1 MSGCCPPRGLRATEG
16 ADIDRQ
22 IPRSFAARSRKL
34 RILALSAAC
43 SLLASGF
50 AVLPARAS
58 SSVFER
64 NLITNGDA
72 EAGSASADGTPVAVP
87 GWNIHGT
94 NFAVVAYDGRSGSIL
109 FPPSAGGP
117 PDHGANVF
125 TGGLHSGNTGSAACG
140 TNSADVSCATQ
151 TVGVSQGASLIDAGG
166 VTFSLSGWLG
176 GFGAQAD
183 NAVLTATFR
192 NVEGN
197 SLATAQIGPVT
208 AAERGSMT
216 KLLPRSSTGSVPV
229 GTRDID
235 LRLDMTWAATDYN
248 DGYADSLSL
257 VLHTQP
263 ANLSAWG
270 RNVDGEG
277 GGGQIGDGTTTSRTA
292 PVPVSSPTNVA
303 AVAGG
308 YFHTLALKSDGTVWA
323 WGRDN
328 EGQLGNGTGTSSST
342 TPAQVPGLSG
352 IVAVAAAGT
361 QSMALKNDGTIYQ
374 WGLMPGLNSG
384 AVTGSPAAVSLPSGV
399 KATAIAAGVNHS
411 LALGDNRK
419 VFAWGDNTYG
429 QLGNGTNTAAPSTS
443 PVTSLDGVVSISAGQ
458 FHSVALTR
466 SATIKAWGL
475 NDHGQLGDNSTTN
488 RNAPVTAD
496 VVIISIPEF
505 PPTVTAIDAGEN
517 HTLALLSNETVF
529 YTGLDG
535 ADPEVHVFVQKAG
548 ITTAI
553 GISGGEAASFVLLT
567 DRTVQTWGDNAC
579 GQLGIGLVGGP
590 CTGTFSPS
598 PVITQTQV
606 SRLSDVSV
614 IEAGHL
620 TNYAITG
627 TPVASGIT
635 NLALTLAEG
644 DSATGPGVTEA
655 ALADIP
661 LTDIP
666 EDVEAG
672 PGDAPVGK
680 SPVGKSPVGKS
691 PVGKSPVGKS
701 PVGKSPVGKS
711 PVGKSP
717 VGKSPVGKSP
727 VGKSPVGKSPLSA
740 FILIRPGGWPEIL
753 AHTSG
758 LVGATPQ
765 SVTWDQLLND
775 PFATDTDPCTLPEL
789 RSSSAPLTCG
799 GTLQPPPL
807 TLDQIVWSTSPIANL
822 SFLSLLMG
830 DVTWNDVANTA
841 PGGWCAEWAE
851 TGHPCASTAD
861 LGQTIF
867 ESEANGLPSYLTSLP
882 TKHVGHIVDPSKTL
896 FWDVT
901 LIDLNVNGSFL
912 GNVLIADIGAG
923 LATATDREA
932 ARGQVVD
939 CARMNCSDASTDT
952 LGDAYDN
959 QTSTDNPATPEPED
973 ILSSALRDSGTF
985 GDLGTDVLGTRS
997 LASIE
1002 IAFLDPRAISWEDVP
1017 LLGVLWETF
1026 DEDNPTQFIRYNLD
1040 FDVDCRDSAGLKA
1053 SVHIPNDFRYRP
1065 GSSKITAGIGPEAD
1079 IGNPT
1084 IDSETGDLTW
1094 DLSEFECTGI
1104 LPQHFSL
1111 RFQVM
1116 PGFNKGTFTSD
1127 ASVQSATEASAGVD
1141 DTAPVTVVS
1150 AFTNNST
1157 PATAAS
1163 VPTNSLLVVH
1173 PTGDPQYFAF
1183 TADPGDQ
1190 VQVSLSHQIHDG
1202 DVVLYAPSGSSS
1214 EPLLSANTPQSI
1226 SFGKNPLDDPAL
1238 NEATDA
1244 LPPESLQDITIVP
1257 TLSVAGISNF
1267 RGTEVDAVTTTVP
1280 DGGGPVT
1287 YTLQLDWFND
1297 DVGPEPAVAT
1307 IRSFEPVDLPPCQ
1320 PRSFGFAGQGVV
1332 AGSTPSIGPGVNTLL
1347 LFDQKRTGDM
1357 FGSTAAN
1364 DIKSSLE
1371 ALASSTAIPGVSA
1384 QIVYL
1389 DSFASVNAAFST
1401 ADADPCSPANNNSV
1415 VKTINDAVAGLGTET
1430 NLDLA
1435 NVRNVV
1441 IVGDE
1446 YLIPHAR
1453 LLDET
1458 TEGNE
1463 REFTGDTFFGS
1474 NTNELGGAFAAGY
1487 FLSDAPYGTRTP
1499 VSLLGK
1505 TVYLPQWA
1513 VGRLGGSD
1521 QTIKNA
1527 INSFIAS
1534 NGLAD
1539 PRTTATEPRTALV
1552 TDYDGFSDAGL
1563 LAFNEL
1569 QSQVGTGNAV
1579 RLTGPWTRADY
1590 AAEVGASDPPD
1601 VIVQNGHHDQY
1612 RMLPGAFDGTSF
1624 TPSDLFTTQDIGAG
1638 PAMQERVLL
1647 SIGCHF
1653 ALDFP
1658 AELAPGATG
1667 TDADRLNY
1675 WAKAYLEEG
1684 TAVLVGNLGYGYFDT
1699 STTAFDESLMD
1710 DFVSNLDEFPAGEA
1724 LRQAEVEYFTTMAS
1738 FTPYDRKVLQQ
1749 TIMWG
1754 FPMTRMPGA
1763 PAPAPV
1769 GAPASAA
1776 AASSASSLSTDPISG
1791 LESTTVTVTPTLTK
1805 RTLGDGTQFY
1815 EADDG
1820 TQATHPYP
1828 ILPLVSTA
1836 LPLGSIAKGAVP
1848 LSITYSDDT
1857 SYTAAF
1863 ANATIDSSAIESAPP
1878 FEVGGY
1884 PSTLASIGTAVGPD
1898 GSFLQRLNVTPGLFR
1913 PTDAT
1918 TDSPAVGLFR
1928 RITNSKWLVTY
1939 GAAGGSALGPTISEA
1954 EAIEFGGNTAFVVDV
1969 DHTSGIARVF
1979 LQAFRDTGAVDRV
1992 ELSNSGTGTRWSGG
2006 TTGTNIFEYW
2016 VFAISN
2022 AGTSASSTNKAVGY
2036 VPQPPPPPPSGGV
2049 ILTTDPDSPGADG
2062 WFDGDVEVTV
2072 TPDEERIS
2080 IDGDEAQAGPRTVTG
2095 NGVHVVDAVGPD
2107 ETIDGSILVPIDA
2120 ADPTITIDT
2129 PPSGVPEYLLNQVV
2143 AEDYECFDEG
2153 SGVASC
2159 SDDNPGS
2166 NLDTS
2171 TVGLHT
2177 FTVTATDFAGH
2188 TTTLT
2193 RTYHV
2198 LYKFS
2203 GFFQPVDNPP
2213 TTNVV
2218 RAGSIVPVKW
2228 RITDANG
2235 VGISDPSS
2243 FVSVTSS
2250 LSGGACSTSTDV
2262 VEDFAAESG
2271 LQYLGDGNW
2280 QFNWKTLASYKG
2292 KCRTMKLNLKDG
2304 SGTPPPSRTYQTANF
2319 LFK

>member
-1 MSGCCPPRGLRATEG
+1 
-16 ADIDRQ
+16 
-22 IPRSFAARSRKL
+22 
-34 RILALSAAC
+34 
-43 SLLASGF
+43 LASGF
-50 AVLPARAS
+50 AALPAHAS

-87 GWNIHGT
+87 GWNIRGT
-94 NFAVVAYDGRSGSIL
+94 NFAVVDYDGDSGTGFA

-125 TGGLHSGNTGSAACG
+125 TGGIHDGNTGSAACG
-140 TNSADVSCATQ
+140 VNSAAVSCATQ
-151 TVGVSQGASLIDAGG
+151 SANVSQGASLIDAGD

-176 GFGAQAD
+176 GFGDQAD
-183 NAVLTATFR
+183 SAVLTATFR
-192 NVEGN
+192 NVEGDT
-197 SLATAQIGPVT
+197 LATAQIGPVT
-208 AAERGSMT
+208 AAERGSST
-216 KLLPRSSTGSVPV
+216 ILLPRSSTGSVPA

-235 LRLDMTWAATDYN
+235 LRLDMTWVATGYN

-257 VLHTQP
+257 VLHTSP
-263 ANLSAWG
+263 ASPAAWG
-270 RNVDGEG
+270 RNGDG
-277 GGGQIGDGTTTSRTA
+277 QVGDGTTNHRSA
-292 PVPVSSPTNVA
+292 PVSVSGLTDVIA
-303 AVAGG
+303 MAGG

-323 WGRDN
+323 WGQDDS
-328 EGQLGNGTGTSSST
+328 GQLGNGAGTSSST
-342 TPAQVPGLSG
+342 TPVQVMLPGEVPTPLSG
-352 IVAVAAAGT
+352 IVAVAAAGF
-361 QSMALKNDGTIYQ
+361 QSMALQSDGTIYQ
-374 WGLMPGLNSG
+374 WGSMPGLNGG
-384 AVTGSPAAVSLPSGV
+384 AVTGIPTALSLVDGV
-399 KATAIAAGVNHS
+399 GATAIAAGVNHS
-411 LALGDNRK
+411 LALADNGK
-419 VFAWGDNTYG
+419 VLAWGDNAYG

-443 PVTSLDGVVSISAGQ
+443 PVTALDGVVSISAGQ

-475 NDHGQLGDNSTTN
+475 NNHGQLGDGSTTN

-496 VVIISIPEF
+496 LVVVSIPEF

-517 HTLALLSNETVF
+517 HTLALLSNGTVY
-529 YTGLDG
+529 YTGSDG

-567 DRTVQTWGDNAC
+567 DRTVQAWGDNAC

-590 CTGTFSPS
+590 CSGTFTPS

-606 SRLSDVSV
+606 SGLSGVSV
-614 IEAGHL
+614 VEAGHL
-620 TNYAITG
+620 TNYALIG
-627 TPVASGIT
+627 TTVPSGIA

-644 DSATGPGVTEA
+644 DSTTGPGVTEA

-666 EDVEAG
+666 EDVGAG

-740 FILIRPGGWPEIL
+740 FILLRPGGWPEVL
-753 AHTSG
+753 AHTSD

-775 PFATDTDPCTLPEL
+775 PYALDADPCTLPEL

-830 DVTWNDVANTA
+830 DVIWNDVANTA

-882 TKHVGHIVDPSKTL
+882 TKHVGDIADPSKTL

-912 GNVLIADIGAG
+912 GNALIADIGAS
-923 LATATDREA
+923 LATATEREA
-932 ARGQVVD
+932 ARDQVVNCTRVD
-939 CARMNCSDASTDT
+939 CSDSSTDT
-952 LGDAYDN
+952 LGDAYDD
-959 QTSTDNPATPEPED
+959 QTTPDDLST
-973 ILSSALRDSGTF
+973 SALRDTGTF
-985 GDLGTDVLGTRS
+985 ADLGTDVLGTRS
-997 LASIE
+997 LTSIE

-1017 LLGVLWETF
+1017 LSAIPWQTF
-1026 DEDNPTQFIRYNLD
+1026 PEDSPTHFIQYLLD
-1040 FDVDCRDSAGLKA
+1040 FDVDCRDSSGLQA
-1053 SVHIPNDFRYRP
+1053 TVHLPNDFRYRP
-1065 GSSKITAGIGPEAD
+1065 GSSRITAGIQPEAD

-1084 IDSETGDLTW
+1084 TDSETGDLTW
-1094 DLSEFECTGI
+1094 DLSEFECSGI

-1111 RFQVM
+1111 RFAAM
-1116 PGFNKGTFTSD
+1116 PGFNRGTFTSD
-1127 ASVQSATEASAGVD
+1127 ASVHSATAQASVD
-1141 DTAPVTVVS
+1141 DTAPVTVAS
-1150 AFTNNST
+1150 GFTGNGS
-1157 PATAAS
+1157 PATGAAVS
-1163 VPTNSLLVVH
+1163 TNSLLVVH
-1173 PTGDPQYFAF
+1173 PSTDPQYFTF
-1183 TADPGDQ
+1183 SADPGDE
-1190 VQVSLSHQIHDG
+1190 VQVSLSHQGHDG
-1202 DVVLYAPSGSSS
+1202 DIVLYAPAGSSG
-1214 EPLLSANTPQSI
+1214 EPLLSANAPQTI
-1226 SFGKNPLDDPAL
+1226 PFGKNPLDDPAL

-1244 LPPESLQDITIVP
+1244 LPPESLQDVTIVP
-1257 TLSVAGISNF
+1257 ELPVAAISNF

-1307 IRSFEPVDLPPCQ
+1307 IRSFDPVDLPPCQ
-1320 PRSFGFAGQGVV
+1320 ERSTFLPGGPGVT
-1332 AGSTPSIGPGVNTLL
+1332 ATSTPAIGAGVNTLL

-1357 FGSTAAN
+1357 FGAAAATA
-1364 DIKSSLE
+1364 IKSSLL
-1371 ALASSTAIPGVSA
+1371 ALVGSTGIPGVSA
-1384 QIVYL
+1384 EIVYL
-1389 DSFASVNAAFST
+1389 DSFGSVNAAFTT
-1401 ADADPCSPANNNSV
+1401 ADADPCSPANNNNV
-1415 VKTINDAVAGLGTET
+1415 VKAINDAVASLGPLS
-1430 NLDLA
+1430 NI
-1435 NVRNVV
+1435 RNVV

-1458 TEGNE
+1458 AEGNE

-1521 QTIKNA
+1521 QTIRNA
-1527 INSFIAS
+1527 IDSFIAA

-1539 PRTTATEPRTALV
+1539 PRTTTTEPRTALV
-1552 TDYDGFSDAGL
+1552 TDYDGFSDGGL

-1579 RLTGPWTRADY
+1579 RLSGAWTRGQY
-1590 AAEVGASDPPD
+1590 ANELFNQVSPGVYDPKD
-1601 VIVQNGHHDQY
+1601 VVVQNGHHDQY

-1624 TPSDLFTTQDIGAG
+1624 TPSDLFTTEDIGTG
-1638 PAMQERVLL
+1638 PSMQKRVVL

-1675 WAKAYLEEG
+1675 WAKAYFDQG
-1684 TAVLVGNLGYGYFDT
+1684 ASVLVGNLGYGYFDT

-1710 DFVSNLDEFPAGEA
+1710 DFVSNLDEFPTAGEA

-1769 GAPASAA
+1769 EASPAT
-1776 AASSASSLSTDPISG
+1776 ASSTSSLSTDPISG
-1791 LESTTVTVTPTLTK
+1791 LESTTITVAPTLIKT
-1805 RTLGDGTQFY
+1805 TLGDGTQFY
-1815 EADDG
+1815 RADDG

-1828 ILPLVSTA
+1828 ILPLVSKP
-1836 LPLGSIAKGAVP
+1836 LPSGSIAKGAVP
-1848 LSITYSDDT
+1848 VSITYSDDT

-1863 ANATIDSSAIESAPP
+1863 ANATVDSSAIESAPP

-1913 PTDAT
+1913 PTDVT

-1928 RITNSKWLVTY
+1928 KFTNTTWLVTY
-1939 GAAGGSALGPTISEA
+1939 GAPDGSTEGPTISET

-1969 DHTSGIARVF
+1969 DHPSRIARVF
-1979 LQAFRDTGAVDRV
+1979 VQAFRSTGAVDRV
-1992 ELSNSGTGTRWSGG
+1992 ELSNGGTGTRWTGG
-2006 TTGTNIFEYW
+2006 ATGTDIFEYW

-2036 VPQPPPPPPSGGV
+2036 VPQPPPTPPSGSV
-2049 ILTTDPDSPGADG
+2049 TLTTDPPSPGEDG
-2062 WFDGDVEVTV
+2062 WFEGDVDVSV

-2120 ADPTITIDT
+2120 AAPTITIDT
-2129 PPSGVPEYLLNQVV
+2129 PPSGVPEYLLNEVV
-2143 AEDYECFDEG
+2143 AEGYECFDEG

-2159 SDDNPGS
+2159 TDDNPGT

-2171 TVGLHT
+2171 TVGPHT

-2188 TTTLT
+2188 TTSLT

-2203 GFFQPVDNPP
+2203 GFFSPVDNPP

-2218 RAGSIVPVKW
+2218 KAGSSVPIKW
-2228 RITDANG
+2228 RITDVNG
-2235 VGISDPSS
+2235 VGVSDPSS
-2243 FVSVTSS
+2243 FVSVTSA
-2250 LSGGACSTSTDV
+2250 LSGGACGASTDAI
-2262 VEDFAAESG
+2262 ETLATTSG
-2271 LQYLGDGNW
+2271 LQYLGDGIW
-2280 QFNWKTLASYKG
+2280 QFNWRTQAGYKG
-2292 KCRTMKLNLKDG
+2292 QCRTMNLNLKDG
-2304 SGTPPPSRTYQTANF
+2304 TGTPTPSRTYQSANF